1 MFTTGKTAG
10 RITSAGSGTGTY
22 GTGGGMGDP
31 SPGADAA
38 ELPKALVAITVAKN
52 EAPPPRL

>member
-1 MFTTGKTAG
+1 VFTTGKTAG

-52 EAPPPRL
+52 